1 MFGVVSVSNGSVV
14 VGRHVWVQT
23 NVQTKEWRMINFS
36 MTHVVLFLVVHGLS
50 EVLMSKRFSKWHR
63 VCHHGCLNSNIMN
76 RCYISR
82 RCDNWGDMSHRSNV
96 RGSSDV
102 TQRSSRSNL
111 SDGILRE
118 KRTFVI
124 REVLSDVTSE
134 SRCDFDDRLLVF
146 VERSERIIDRLSDGS
161 ESCNNE
167 SSHDVVLN
175 YYNRLTYVSLN

>member
-1 MFGVVSVSNGSVV
+1 MNNGSVV

-50 EVLMSKRFSKWHR
+50 EVLMSKRFGKWHW
-63 VCHHGCLNSNIMN
+63 VCHHGRLNSNIMN

-82 RCDNWGDMSHRSNV
+82 RGNNRGDRSNV
-96 RGSSDV
+96 RGSSDM

-146 VERSERIIDRLSDGS
+146 VEGSERIIDRRSDGS